1 MAELGRTFVIAEAGV
16 NHNGRLDLAL
26 RLVEI
31 AAKAKADA
39 VKFQT
44 FRADRLA
51 SAAAPKAVYQSDQT
65 GEGTQ
70 LAMLRQLELSDE
82 DHRAVV
88 QRCTELDVEFMST
101 PFDTDS
107 ADLLVELGMRRI
119 KVPSGELTNKP
130 FIEYLAAFGKP
141 LIVSTGMAT
150 LDEVKEALAWIK
162 AVHQRQSLQS
172 DVTLLHCTSNYP
184 AAPDDVNLRAM
195 ATLASE
201 TGFPVG
207 YSDHTNGIAVATAAV
222 ALGATV
228 IEKHFTL
235 DRGMPGPDH
244 LASLEPNELM
254 AMVNA
259 IRLVERSLGNG
270 QKIPCTAEWAMRDIA
285 RRSLTLVRG
294 MSCGDSLQ
302 AGDIEILRPGNGI
315 APKFEKDVIGRKLA
329 RELPAGA
336 TLQWSDLR
344 E

>member
-1 MAELGRTFVIAEAGV
+1 MAEIGGTFVIAEAGV
-16 NHNGRLDLAL
+16 NHNGSLDLAL
-26 RLVEI
+26 RLVEV
-31 AAKAKADA
+31 AAEAKADA

-51 SAAAPKAVYQSDQT
+51 SAAAPKAEYQSDHT
-65 GEGTQ
+65 GGGTQ
-70 LAMLRQLELSDE
+70 LSMLRQLELSDD

-88 QRCTELDVEFMST
+88 RHCCELGIEFMST
-101 PFDTDS
+101 PFDAGS
-107 ADLLVELGMRRI
+107 AEFLVELGMRRI

-130 FIEYLAAFGKP
+130 FIEHLAGLGKS
-141 LIVSTGMAT
+141 LVVSTGMAT
-150 LDEVKEALAWIK
+150 LEEVKEALSWIK
-162 AVHQRQSLQS
+162 AVHDRRLLTTP
-172 DVTLLHCTSNYP
+172 VTLLHCTSNYP

-235 DRGMPGPDH
+235 DRNLPGPDH
-244 LASLEPNELM
+244 QASLEKAELV
-254 AMVNA
+254 AMVDA
-259 IRLVERSLGNG
+259 IRVVERCLGNG
-270 QKIPCTAEWAMRDIA
+270 QKEPRATEWAMRDIA
-285 RRSLTLVRG
+285 RRSLTLVKE
-294 MSCGDSLQ
+294 MKTGDHLQ

-315 APKFEKDVIGRKLA
+315 APKFVKEIMGRRLA
-329 RELPAGA
+329 RDLPMGT